1 MTVLF
6 SQELKN
12 IVEALLFV
20 ANEPLTVN
28 KLAAICESDAETVM
42 GLLGEI
48 QHDYGEKAVN
58 LVEIAGGWQFL
69 TQPEYYSYIEKLYRP
84 KAQQISKASLET
96 LAIIAYRQPVTRQ
109 DIEQIRGVN
118 TDRIM
123 AKLLEQKLI
132 QEVGRRECPGRPIL
146 YGTTDMFLQ
155 AFGLKSLE
163 ALPAP
168 EQWLEQMPTD
178 EVDAFAREKEE
189 YNEAYNEKSEEIV
202 NESNR

>member
-20 ANEPLTVN
+20 SNEPLAVD
-28 KLAAICESDAETVM
+28 KLAAICESDTETVVA
-42 GLLGEI
+42 LLGEI
-48 QHDYGEKAVN
+48 QQDYAEKAVN
-58 LVEIAGGWQFL
+58 LIEIAGGWQFL
-69 TQPEYYSYIEKLYRP
+69 TKSEYFNYIEKLYRP
-84 KAQQISKASLET
+84 KTQQISKASLET

-146 YGTTDMFLQ
+146 YGTTDVFLQ

-163 ALPAP
+163 SLPSP
-168 EQWLEQMPTD
+168 EQWLEQVPTD
-178 EVDAFAREKEE
+178 MMDSAVATGMAHGEESEKQ
-189 YNEAYNEKSEEIV
+189 
-202 NESNR
+202 

>member
-12 IVEALLFV
+12 IIEALLFV
-20 ANEPLTVN
+20 SNEPLKVD

-42 GLLGEI
+42 ALLGEI
-48 QHDYGEKAVN
+48 QQEYAEKAVN
-58 LVEIAGGWQFL
+58 LIEIAGGWQFL
-69 TQPEYYSYIEKLYRP
+69 TKSEYFNYIEKLYRP
-84 KAQQISKASLET
+84 KTQQISKASLET
-96 LAIIAYRQPVTRQ
+96 LAIVAYRQPVTRQ

-146 YGTTDMFLQ
+146 YGTTDEFLQ
-155 AFGLKSLE
+155 AFGLKTLE
-163 ALPAP
+163 ELPSAT
-168 EQWLEQMPTD
+168 QWLEQVSPDIVDSSVFVNGEND
-178 EVDAFAREKEE
+178 EE
-189 YNEAYNEKSEEIV
+189 NE
-202 NESNR
+202 

>member
-12 IVEALLFV
+12 IIEALLFV
-20 ANEPLTVN
+20 SNEPLKVD

-42 GLLGEI
+42 ALLGEI
-48 QHDYGEKAVN
+48 QQEYAEKAVN
-58 LVEIAGGWQFL
+58 LIEIAGGWQFL
-69 TQPEYYSYIEKLYRP
+69 TKSEYFNYIEKLYRP
-84 KAQQISKASLET
+84 KTQQISKASLET
-96 LAIIAYRQPVTRQ
+96 LAIVAYRQPVTRQ

-146 YGTTDMFLQ
+146 YGTTDEFLQ
-155 AFGLKSLE
+155 AFGLKTLE
-163 ALPAP
+163 ELPSAT
-168 EQWLEQMPTD
+168 QWLEQVSPD
-178 EVDAFAREKEE
+178 IVDSSVFVNGENNEE
-189 YNEAYNEKSEEIV
+189 NE
-202 NESNR
+202 